1 MKNRDRT
8 EIIAAILEVTSS
20 GYRATNTKIIYQS
33 FVSYTMLQEYLSFMM
48 EKGLIEI
55 EEQDKQRTLS
65 IVSTQKGRRLL
76 YAYNQLIEMIGRKN
90 RDEEDIDDGYSTHCD
105 TETRRKYSA
114 NHKNEFGL
122 L

>member
-48 EKGLIEI
+48 KKGLIEI

-90 RDEEDIDDGYSTHCD
+90 RDEEDIDDGYQKSL
-105 TETRRKYSA
+105 KQIQ
-114 NHKNEFGL
+114 
-122 L
+122 

>member
-8 EIIAAILEVTSS
+8 EIIVAILEVTSS

-76 YAYNQLIEMIGRKN
+76 YAYNQLIEMMGRKN
-90 RDEEDIDDGYSTHCD
+90 RDEEDIDDGYQNSI
-105 TETRRKYSA
+105 KQIQ
-114 NHKNEFGL
+114 
-122 L
+122 